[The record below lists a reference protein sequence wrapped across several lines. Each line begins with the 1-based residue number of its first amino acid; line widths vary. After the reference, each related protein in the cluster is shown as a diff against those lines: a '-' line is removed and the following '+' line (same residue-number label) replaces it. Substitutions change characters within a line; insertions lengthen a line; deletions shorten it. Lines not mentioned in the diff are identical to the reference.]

1 MHNPHRRNTISDN
14 SPVPLVPTMRG
25 STILPVLISVVAI
38 GVVVAVFSQG
48 ASPYITVAEARKL
61 SSDRLNLGLD
71 LDKKSISKSIKT
83 GAIEFDGKDKNGEKI
98 HVVYKGD
105 PVNNLD
111 QADRVTAIGKLDGDK
126 FVAEQLLTKCPS
138 KYEAEKK

>member
-1 MHNPHRRNTISDN
+1 MSDK
-14 SPVPLVPTMRG
+14 SPVPLVPAMRG

-71 LDKKSISKSIKT
+71 LDKKSISKSIKS
-83 GAIEFDGKDKNGEKI
+83 GVIEFDGKDKNGEKI
-98 HVVYKGD
+98 HVVYNGD

-111 QADRVTAIGKLDGDK
+111 QADRVTAIGKLDGDN
-126 FVAEQLLTKCPS
+126 FIAEQLLTKCPS